1 MTDESFIRG
10 RKNIIP
16 FFLKKFNFDPP
27 KDPWQ
32 TVRSWKKRFG
42 FPIRYLPNGQ
52 PYLIPSE
59 VTMWAIT
66 YDEKRKLHPDTPQT
80 TP

>member
-1 MTDESFIRG
+1 MVDEPFVRS

-16 FFLKKFNFDPP
+16 WFLKKFCFEET

-32 TVRSWKKRFG
+32 TIRDWKQRFG

-52 PYLIPSE
+52 PYIIPSE
-59 VTMWAIT
+59 VNTWAIT
-66 YDEKRKLHPDTPQT
+66 YDENRKNHK
-80 TP
+80 